1 MQKGLCSAPQLSLY
15 RWLRPTLPLRCY
27 SAWHCP
33 PRQLVD
39 SESLR
44 KAGAF
49 HTFTQQAAN
58 IGAVQAPVLDERE
71 VEGMSHFLDSLKWD
85 DNKLVTVIVQVSA
98 PTTLWLL
105 QESFLTVLLILFALH
120 AACRHGSN
128 PHASIR

>member
-1 MQKGLCSAPQLSLY
+1 MQKGLCSTPQLL
-15 RWLRPTLPLRCY
+15 LNRPFRPAQPLRCY

-39 SESLR
+39 SGSLR

-49 HTFTQQAAN
+49 HTVAQQAAN
-58 IGAVQAPVLDERE
+58 TGAVQTPVLDERE

-85 DNKLVTVIVQVSA
+85 DNNLVTVIVQVSA

-105 QESFLTVLLILFALH
+105 QVTLSQS
-120 AACRHGSN
+120 C
-128 PHASIR
+128 

>member
-15 RWLRPTLPLRCY
+15 RWLRPALSSPCY

-39 SESLR
+39 SGSLR

-49 HTFTQQAAN
+49 HTLTQQAAN

-71 VEGMSHFLDSLKWD
+71 VKGMSHFLDSLKWD
-85 DNKLVTVIVQVSA
+85 DNKLVTVIVQVGA

-105 QESFLTVLLILFALH
+105 QESFLTVLLILSALH
-120 AACRHGSN
+120 AACRHRSN
-128 PHASIR
+128 PHASLC